1 MIHSDNLRNV
11 DYSFFIYVSILH
23 RIRQSWTLIMM
34 KKKREEEI
42 SNMLQSYIK
51 SLSKSELQEALLQ
64 NADGLTGATR
74 EMQENWTPAK

>member
-1 MIHSDNLRNV
+1 MV
-11 DYSFFIYVSILH
+11 AVFFAAFPNEALKYKAELDAYYDEEE
-23 RIRQSWTLIMM
+23 
-34 KKKREEEI
+34 KREEEI

-74 EMQENWTPAK
+74 EMQENWTSAK

>member
-1 MIHSDNLRNV
+1 MV
-11 DYSFFIYVSILH
+11 AVFFAAFPNEALKYKAELDAYYDEEE
-23 RIRQSWTLIMM
+23 
-34 KKKREEEI
+34 KREEEI

>member
-42 SNMLQSYIK
+42 SNMLQSYMK

-64 NADGLTGATR
+64 ILYDGPEWQFDR
-74 EMQENWTPAK
+74 FINEYIE